1 MNCVCGWKRNLCKF
15 KARVIFRIGIE
26 NKNQKECQG
35 KKGNTLDL
43 SNKNLFFHIFYST
56 IYCYLPQSVVN
67 FFSMAYQ
74 RAERVGR
81 LIQQN
86 LSKIIQLKLND
97 PRIGFVTIT
106 KVKMSKDLSYA
117 TIFIIGENEKT
128 SKKSLR
134 ALSNAKK
141 IIRKMLAEN
150 LYLRKV
156 PEIMFKLDDAVNEFQ
171 QIEALFEKIKTTKI

>member
-1 MNCVCGWKRNLCKF
+1 M
-15 KARVIFRIGIE
+15 
-26 NKNQKECQG
+26 
-35 KKGNTLDL
+35 
-43 SNKNLFFHIFYST
+43 S
-56 IYCYLPQSVVN
+56 
-67 FFSMAYQ
+67 YQ

-81 LIQQN
+81 IIQQN

-117 TIFIIGENEKT
+117 TILIIGENEKT

-134 ALSNAKK
+134 ALLNAKK

-156 PEIMFKLDDAVNEFQ
+156 PEIRFKLDDAVNEFQ
-171 QIEALFEKIKTTKI
+171 QIEALFEKIKMTRSVTLSRSPEQSEGANEGSQKSC